1 MEAILAFY
9 GQSHLKVQQR
19 TKQKKGVSPFFFIE
33 IANIKGVSNVVQ
45 HLVDCP
51 LQGYKYY
58 QLAMVMKD
66 SKALSHLRLNFWNS

>member
-1 MEAILAFY
+1 MEAILGFY
-9 GQSHLKVQQR
+9 GQSHLKLQQR
-19 TKQKKGVSPFFFIE
+19 HKKGLNPFFFIE